1 MSPHHR
7 WLLAAML
14 LLLGIAGRPACAVP
28 SFAQQTGQPC
38 AACHVGA
45 FGPQLKAY
53 GREFK
58 LYGYVAAEGT
68 PAALPLAATA
78 QASFTR
84 TNADQSAAASR
95 WFGRNDNAAVDQVS
109 LFYAGRITSS
119 VGTFFQVT
127 YDGVARQAH
136 LDNVDIRHSREGELL
151 GAQVVFGLT
160 VNNNPSVQD
169 LWNST
174 PVWGFPYN
182 QSHLARTPS
191 AAALVDGRLAQ
202 RVAGLGA
209 YALWDEWLYTE
220 VTAYQGLGRGLRNLT
235 GITPVDGV
243 DTADGLIPYWRVA
256 AQREFGRH
264 YAQVGVFGLR
274 GSVYPGGDQ
283 SAGRTDTLTDTGFDA
298 NWQWVQDPKRVTS
311 DVLSSHLTY
320 IREQASLRAS
330 RVLAGTRKYDALDTF
345 RADASYSLAA
355 TVTPTVQYF
364 QNRGTPDAQYWGT
377 ASGRPDSAGVIA
389 EVAYVPFGKPDSP
402 FKSFNIRLAAQ
413 YVMYTR
419 IDGEAGHASN
429 NNALYLSIWGAVR
442 F

>member
-1 MSPHHR
+1 MPPLHR
-7 WLLAAML
+7 WILAAL
-14 LLLGIAGRPACAVP
+14 LLLFVTGRPACAVP

-68 PAALPLAATA
+68 PTALPLAATA
-78 QASFTR
+78 QVSFTH
-84 TNADQSAAASR
+84 TNADQAPAAAR

-127 YDGVARQAH
+127 YDGVARQPQV
-136 LDNVDIRHSREGELL
+136 DNVDIRHSREAELF
-151 GAQVVFGLT
+151 GTQVVFGLT
-160 VNNNPSVQD
+160 VNNNPTVQD

-182 QSHLARTPS
+182 QSPLARTPS
-191 AAALVDGRLAQ
+191 ATALVDGRLAQ

-209 YALWDEWLYTE
+209 YALWDDWLYTE
-220 VTAYQGLGRGLRNLT
+220 VTAYQGLGRNIRNLT

-243 DTADGLIPYWRVA
+243 DTTDGLIPYWRLAV
-256 AQREFGRH
+256 QREFGRH
-264 YAQVGVFGLR
+264 YVQAGTFGLR
-274 GSVYPGGDQ
+274 GSVYPGGDR
-283 SAGRTDTLTDTGFDA
+283 SAGRTDTLTDVGFDA
-298 NWQWVQDPKRVTS
+298 NWQWVQNPARVTS
-311 DVLSSHLTY
+311 DVVSTHLTY
-320 IREQASLRAS
+320 IREKASLRAS
-330 RVLAGTRKYDALDTF
+330 QVLVGTRKSDALDTF
-345 RADASYSLAA
+345 RVDASYSLAA
-355 TVTPTVQYF
+355 TVTPTIQYF

-389 EVAYVPFGKPDSP
+389 EIAYVPFGKPDSP

-419 IDGEAGHASN
+419 LDGKAQDASG

>member
-1 MSPHHR
+1 MPLLLR
-7 WLLAAML
+7 WLLASV
-14 LLLGIAGRPACAVP
+14 LLLGVALRPACAVP

-58 LYGYVAAEGT
+58 LYGYVAAEGK
-68 PAALPLAATA
+68 PVALPLAAMA
-78 QASFTR
+78 HASFTR
-84 TNADQSAAASR
+84 TNADQAAAAAR
-95 WFGRNDNAAVDQVS
+95 WFGRNDNTAVDQVS

-119 VGTFFQVT
+119 IGAFFQVT
-127 YDGVARQAH
+127 YDGVTRQAS
-136 LDNVDIRHSREGELL
+136 LDNVDIRHSREAELL
-151 GAQVVFGLT
+151 GTQVVFGLT

-182 QSHLARTPS
+182 QSRLARTS
-191 AAALVDGRLAQ
+191 AASALVDGRLAQ

-209 YALWDEWLYTE
+209 YALWDDWLYTE
-220 VTAYQGLGRGLRNLT
+220 VTAYQGLGRSLRNLT
-235 GITPVDGV
+235 GITPVDSV
-243 DTADGLIPYWRVA
+243 DTTDGLIPYWRLAV
-256 AQREFGRH
+256 QHEFGRH
-264 YAQVGVFGLR
+264 YVQAGTFGLR
-274 GSVYPGGDQ
+274 GSVYPGGDH
-283 SAGRTDTLTDTGFDA
+283 SAGQADTLTDIGFDA
-298 NWQWVQDPKRVTS
+298 NWQWVQDPRRVAS
-311 DVLSSHLTY
+311 DVVSAHLTY

-330 RVLAGTRKYDALDTF
+330 RVLAGTRKSDTLDTF
-345 RADASYSLAA
+345 RVDASYSLAA
-355 TVTPTVQYF
+355 TVTPTLQYF

-389 EVAYVPFGKPDSP
+389 EIAYVPFGKPDSP
-402 FKSFNIRLAAQ
+402 FKWFNIRLAAQ

-419 IDGEAGHASN
+419 LDGEALHASG